1 MKDLFCELKNGDYIE
16 KIQVLLY
23 LFGIINSGNDLD
35 NNFILDLFDRNQAE
49 YNMFKEPS
57 SNAFN
62 LFFEIMDKQTEEH
75 PFYQAILQFNGLIK
89 TDLIRSMDIYSGAIY
104 SLNDIKIEL
113 YKQLNR
119 FLFIN
124 DLQPN
129 KTDADGEFFIHSK
142 IIVFYPKSFF
152 NIQNYSAN
160 KGAYKNINKRLETA
174 FLFLIFHEF
183 CGHFKTHINNNILS
197 PKYYLNNDIT
207 LVLST
212 FIKADSGFIFEHILT
227 NTIIDLKSI
236 IQEENSVD
244 LLNVKYYT
252 QINFKDLNDKIEQ
265 LSNNILFEP
274 ESSKDEKKKSK
285 DNSNGEK
292 SSLKGLPDDLIKKLE
307 EAEKNID
314 NYGYRQLYSLF
325 KIPDNMTLEQ
335 FEEILKNNFVYKKFK
350 RIATDNKKY

>member
-23 LFGIINSGNDLD
+23 LFDIINSNNNLD
-35 NNFILDLFDRNQAE
+35 NNYILDVFDRNQAE

-57 SNAFN
+57 SDAFN

-89 TDLIRSMDIYSGAIY
+89 TDLIRSTDMYSGAIY

-152 NIQNYSAN
+152 NIQNYYAN
-160 KGAYKNINKRLETA
+160 KYSYKNINKR
-174 FLFLIFHEF
+174 
-183 CGHFKTHINNNILS
+183 
-197 PKYYLNNDIT
+197 
-207 LVLST
+207 
-212 FIKADSGFIFEHILT
+212 
-227 NTIIDLKSI
+227 
-236 IQEENSVD
+236 
-244 LLNVKYYT
+244 
-252 QINFKDLNDKIEQ
+252 
-265 LSNNILFEP
+265 
-274 ESSKDEKKKSK
+274 
-285 DNSNGEK
+285 
-292 SSLKGLPDDLIKKLE
+292 
-307 EAEKNID
+307 
-314 NYGYRQLYSLF
+314 
-325 KIPDNMTLEQ
+325 
-335 FEEILKNNFVYKKFK
+335 
-350 RIATDNKKY
+350 